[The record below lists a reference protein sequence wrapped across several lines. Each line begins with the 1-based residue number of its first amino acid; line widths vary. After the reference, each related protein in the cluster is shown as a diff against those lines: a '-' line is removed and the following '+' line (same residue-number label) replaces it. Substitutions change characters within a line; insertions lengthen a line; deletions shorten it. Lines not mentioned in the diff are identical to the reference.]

1 MGYTPLLVRK
11 AVSAYRKEF
20 ESEFIRA
27 LNGETC
33 DYDNDE
39 QQMLKIIKRDGI
51 FSVLNSN
58 GEFDNHPKRETIKLL
73 FETCH
78 EWMNGYSWEILYFN
92 RDADSTAVQEVQ
104 KAERQTLL
112 FQTKYNDLGRR
123 YGIVISDVGIYQYEY
138 QRGLFRY
145 DSITNEINYFSTNHF
160 DSENECI
167 LCYNEE
173 GKEVACVECYGVKAY
188 ELANVLNQVCQLP
201 ENRHPY
207 DLLAENDI
215 EGAKKAAEAVVWVYP
230 KESFSHMIKSC
241 VLKQELEIL
250 SKDYKDIKSERV
262 INQMNEVEKELKLAV
277 NLADLNDE
285 VDKRN
290 VSICQIQLSDIEFK
304 FNNLESARKHL
315 IQGLERYTEDDKDFW
330 IERLDVIDAMMQSDW
345 DDFTTKKYND
355 RKFIMPIKNIVGVNL
370 DNITVFRMSNI
381 PGCIEFPFG
390 HPTANQL
397 YIAHP
402 FKTSLYVPYE
412 KSEELF
418 FSDKFY
424 ELKYLLECLG
434 AEEIT
439 ITSIKG
445 KDVSELKDNNNNTS
459 VGVDKKAFSANVDV
473 NTHNETKS
481 RTIQNSQHSLTVRLS
496 SMHKPFVPEGLL
508 WYKEMPQWQRLV
520 QSRLNNNLLEYSELI
535 STEETKFT
543 SFTEMSEVQIEAKML
558 WSKVNVEVDS
568 CMKNQ
573 FKESTETEWRVDV
586 RFRPLQEFESEETE
600 TVADNGQSGLT
611 EEEMKYAEE
620 VMFFLEDD
628 GIIDTDERRH
638 LERKRIK
645 LGISE
650 EQAAKIEASMSL
662 SALSEDEQEYYDAVK
677 EELMDGVIPDSS
689 RRLLERFRTRMGIS
703 AERAREIEMMLTK

>member
-1 MGYTPLLVRK
+1 MGYTPLLIRK
-11 AVSAYRKEF
+11 ALSAYQKECTF
-20 ESEFIRA
+20 CQNA
-27 LNGETC
+27 DL
-33 DYDNDE
+33 DNEE
-39 QQMLKIIKRDGI
+39 QQMLKVIKRDGI
-51 FSVLNSN
+51 YSVLNSN
-58 GEFDNHPKRETIKLL
+58 GEFDNHPKRETIKSW
-73 FETCH
+73 FEFCNEKTNSH
-78 EWMNGYSWEILYFN
+78 FPFDFLYMAGRPKSN
-92 RDADSTAVQEVQ
+92 AVADYDYFDN
-104 KAERQTLL
+104 QTLL
-112 FQTKYNDLGRR
+112 FQLSEESS
-123 YGIVISDVGIYQYEY
+123 GIVISDVAIYEFYYSEGWFSIDDEVRNVVHYRDVDHVVCENSGIYQ
-138 QRGLFRY
+138 RL
-145 DSITNEINYFSTNHF
+145 YF
-160 DSENECI
+160 
-167 LCYNEE
+167 YNKNGEE
-173 GKEVACVECYGVKAY
+173 VGVIGSVHYTIAQQ
-188 ELANVLNQVCQLP
+188 LVQVLNKICQLP
-201 ENRHPY
+201 ENTWS
-207 DLLAENDI
+207 DELNDI
-215 EGAKKAAEAVVWVYP
+215 ENAKKSAMAYVWEKSFYLSHYLLGLVLSNELEERFKDDSESDEVRKLKVLIEKEYKKAITLCDP
-230 KESFSHMIKSC
+230 KENGDVISS
-241 VLKQELEIL
+241 
-250 SKDYKDIKSERV
+250 SKA
-262 INQMNEVEKELKLAV
+262 MLA
-277 NLADLNDE
+277 E
-285 VDKRN
+285 M
-290 VSICQIQLSDIEFK
+290 EYM
-304 FNNLESARKHL
+304 FNNLDQARKYL
-315 IQGLERYTEDDKDFW
+315 IEGLDGCKDDELEENMTLLLEDID
-330 IERLDVIDAMMQSDW
+330 ERLKVNW
-345 DDFTTKKYND
+345 DNFTTLDYKE
-355 RKFIMPIKNIVGVNL
+355 RKFIMPTKCNIVGVNP
-370 DNITVFRMSNI
+370 DNITVFRMSNV
-381 PGCIEFPFG
+381 PKCVEFTFG
-390 HPTANQL
+390 HPIANQL

-650 EQAAKIEASMSL
+650 EQAAKIESNMSL

-689 RRLLERFRTRMGIS
+689 RRLLERYRNRMGIS